1 MDSASGPRGSPERCI
16 PIMRRQQRIHKKK
29 NTGMSAHVDSVD
41 SDCWP
46 FPNRDRRNNESFT
59 LKTTEYSYSLFNN
72 FNDFNHLH
80 FIVPWLPSCRT
91 PENEAPWC
99 NYSVEFFDFSF

>member
-1 MDSASGPRGSPERCI
+1 MYPHGQRLRPAWLARKMHTYYATSAEDT
-16 PIMRRQQRIHKKK
+16 QK
-29 NTGMSAHVDSVD
+29 GMSAHVNSVD
-41 SDCWP
+41 SDSWP
-46 FPNRDRRNNESFT
+46 FPNRDCRNNESFT
-59 LKTTEYSYSLFNN
+59 LKSTEYGYSLFDN

-99 NYSVEFFDFSF
+99 NYPVEFFDLSF